1 MSVRNFANAPA
12 TTLDSGCTA
21 TDTTMTVSQDP
32 GFPAPPFTII
42 VDYGQPTEEG
52 CLCTSKSGTTL
63 TVSRGF
69 DGTTAFAHT
78 ADAGVY
84 HGVLAI
90 DPREA
95 NLHVNSDS
103 DVHGVSGALVGTD
116 NVQTLT
122 NKTLAAPV
130 VNNATVHGPL
140 INSGKLTNQSQV
152 WVDPNTASVPLQ
164 IVDATGAVIG
174 SITRSGTVQAPQFQ
188 GGKGNNW
195 ASFIAYADPSQSASG
210 FVVRRN
216 DETPVAGIDASGN
229 VFGTNLAP
237 GNATIAP
244 YAYYSKG
251 DADSVAPATWEKL
264 EFYTP
269 DQKSGTWVYSNGY
282 WTVPS
287 GGRWRIMAS
296 AGFATGSS
304 SGSRGIRIM
313 TKSIGGALAEQ
324 ARCIVGAGTASGAGL
339 QVVVSKPIPAGY
351 QVYVE
356 VWQSSGGNL
365 GVGGALDGPCL
376 FQIEWIGLT

>member
-12 TTLDSGCTA
+12 TTLDTGCTA
-21 TDTTMTVSQDP
+21 TDTTMVVSQDP
-32 GFPAPPFTII
+32 GFPTPPFTII
-42 VDYGQPTEEG
+42 VDYGEPTEEG
-52 CLCTSKSGTTL
+52 CLCTGKSGTTL
-63 TVSRGF
+63 TVTRGF

-78 ADAGVY
+78 ANAGVY

-95 NLHVNSDS
+95 NLHVNATS
-103 DVHGVSGALVGTD
+103 DVHGVSGDLVGTT
-116 NVQTLT
+116 NTQTLS
-122 NKTLAAPV
+122 NKTLTSPV
-130 VNNATVHGPL
+130 VNNATEHSPT
-140 INSGKLTNQSQV
+140 IDHAQLTNQCQV
-152 WVDPNTASVPLQ
+152 WVDPNSSSVPLQ

-174 SITRSGTVQAPQFQ
+174 SITRSGTIQAPQFQ
-188 GGKGNNW
+188 AGKGNNW
-195 ASFIAYADPSQSASG
+195 AGFIAYADPSQSASG
-210 FVVRRN
+210 FVVRRE

-237 GNATIAP
+237 NNAPVAP

-251 DADSVAPATWEKL
+251 DADHVAAATWEKL
-264 EFYTP
+264 ESYTP
-269 DQKSGTWVYSNGY
+269 DQRSGTWVYSNGY

-296 AGFATGSS
+296 AGFGDGST

-313 TKSIGGALAEQ
+313 TKSTTGVLAEQ
-324 ARCIVGAGTASGAGL
+324 ARCIVAAGTATGAAL

-356 VWQSSGGNL
+356 VYQSSGGTL
-365 GVGGALDGPCL
+365 DIGGATNGACL